1 MWKLVSQ
8 AYPLLAGL
16 SLLLWLLDPS
26 SVQRKPS
33 PSRRPVHSLK
43 PVSEALLGEAAAA
56 ALSLSSAASL
66 CALSPPRHLSLISPP
81 PPQAARGSSQSP
93 QTKQTPTWGMTCW
106 SRLTRDFLWPR
117 EGKAPLPISP
127 TRGKSRPSATCTEL
141 PTWQMTLPHASSSSS
156 HCGQPWC

>member
-26 SVQRKPS
+26 SGQRKPS

-56 ALSLSSAASL
+56 ALS
-66 CALSPPRHLSLISPP
+66 RTIS
-81 PPQAARGSSQSP
+81 RFLLVIVYGIIDS
-93 QTKQTPTWGMTCW
+93 T
-106 SRLTRDFLWPR
+106 DFF
-117 EGKAPLPISP
+117 
-127 TRGKSRPSATCTEL
+127 
-141 PTWQMTLPHASSSSS
+141 
-156 HCGQPWC
+156 